1 MKRREF
7 IGNSGKALALGTVF
21 PGMNLTAMNQNSAIG
36 ALLAAN
42 QGVNDN
48 VLIIIQLNGGNDGLN
63 TLIPLDQYT
72 NLSNSRGNILIPEAK
87 VLKLNNT
94 SKTGI
99 HPSMTGVQSLFNDGK
114 VNFVQSVGYKNQ
126 NFSHFRSTDIWLSG
140 SESNTVERTGWM
152 GRFLDHEFPNYPDA
166 YPSTEMPHPLG
177 IQIGSLVSP
186 GFMGPNSP
194 MAVAIANDRD
204 FYNLINDS
212 FPQEPN
218 DNPIGKELNY
228 IRDMIEKA
236 NKYNKVIK
244 AAAAAVTQQAT
255 YPLRNS
261 LGDQLKIVAR
271 LIKGGLKTKIYYV
284 SQGGY
289 DTHAGQ
295 VDPLDTTKGTH
306 ADLLASLSDAIFA
319 FQNDLKFLGIE
330 DKVLGMTFSE
340 FGRRI
345 NSNGSVGTDHG
356 SSLPMVFFGSQVQN
370 GIIGTNP
377 EIKAA
382 ITGADNLP
390 MQYDFKSVYASVL
403 EQWFCL
409 DPATLK
415 KILLNDYQSLPI
427 IKKSACSTSSIEDYQ
442 KTLEQK
448 RLHCYPNPFVDKV
461 QMEVQSKGGHC
472 ILQIFD
478 TEGRMIANVAE
489 GNLPEGQHA
498 FQWDSEFLPTG
509 FYYCRFQN
517 EDYQNVFTLQKV
529 R

>member
-228 IRDMIEKA
+228 IRDMIE
-236 NKYNKVIK
+236 I
-244 AAAAAVTQQAT
+244 
-255 YPLRNS
+255 
-261 LGDQLKIVAR
+261 
-271 LIKGGLKTKIYYV
+271 
-284 SQGGY
+284 
-289 DTHAGQ
+289 
-295 VDPLDTTKGTH
+295 
-306 ADLLASLSDAIFA
+306 
-319 FQNDLKFLGIE
+319 
-330 DKVLGMTFSE
+330 
-340 FGRRI
+340 GRAH
-345 NSNGSVGTDHG
+345 V
-356 SSLPMVFFGSQVQN
+356 
-370 GIIGTNP
+370 
-377 EIKAA
+377 
-382 ITGADNLP
+382 
-390 MQYDFKSVYASVL
+390 
-403 EQWFCL
+403 
-409 DPATLK
+409 
-415 KILLNDYQSLPI
+415 
-427 IKKSACSTSSIEDYQ
+427 
-442 KTLEQK
+442 
-448 RLHCYPNPFVDKV
+448 
-461 QMEVQSKGGHC
+461 
-472 ILQIFD
+472 
-478 TEGRMIANVAE
+478 
-489 GNLPEGQHA
+489 
-498 FQWDSEFLPTG
+498 
-509 FYYCRFQN
+509 
-517 EDYQNVFTLQKV
+517 
-529 R
+529 